1 MQVCAHPEQCKSRH
15 DLSRI
20 SRQKGGGEISQKPGG
35 YKVRSKV
42 RRGQSAEW
50 ISKSILGA
58 IDMAD
63 QSQIGFQGLTG
74 MTMASKHT
82 QAHTSLAGWCGWNV

>member
-1 MQVCAHPEQCKSRH
+1 MCAHSEQCKSRH

-20 SRQKGGGEISQKPGG
+20 SRQKEGGEISLKPGG

-58 IDMAD
+58 IDMDSRAR
-63 QSQIGFQGLTG
+63 
-74 MTMASKHT
+74 
-82 QAHTSLAGWCGWNV
+82 